1 MEKTKYITIDELFNE
16 IVIKKSNKNFSNF
29 KVLINLHDVTTVY
42 PNPFSDDK
50 YCVTNNETHFVVKIH
65 GNRAKFYFT
74 RLNKLK
80 FIDGEMFIG
89 EDIDSEVPYNKF
101 KTKTAIEFV
110 PFKNVYDSQ
119 RFSYNMKILRLLKDV
134 VLKNPDLRFMQ
145 IIDMLKVPNKD
156 DQFYVESK
164 DTYYELLKLMENI

>member
-1 MEKTKYITIDELFNE
+1 MENTKYITIDELFDK
-16 IVIKKSNKNFSNF
+16 VISNKSIDSNT
-29 KVLINLHDVTTVY
+29 KVLINLHDVITFDD

-50 YCVTNNETHFVVKIH
+50 YCVTNDGTDFKVKIN
-65 GNRAKFYFT
+65 GNHAKFYLT
-74 RLNKLK
+74 GLNKLK

-89 EDIDSEVPYNKF
+89 EDVDSEVPYNKF
-101 KTKTAIEFV
+101 VTKTAIELV

-119 RFSYNMKILRLLKDV
+119 RFSYNMKILSLLKTV

-156 DQFYVESK
+156 DQYYVESK
-164 DTYYELLKLMENI
+164 DTYNELLKLMQKI